1 VSGKTKTTTGPSKA
15 ALPYINSAT
24 AAAQSGYDQ
33 SSALASKATGILSDN
48 IGNVLGQTLNNPN
61 LAAAGNYNQQVLN
74 GDFLDSNPFFDEM
87 VSNSN
92 SNVANKV
99 NGSIGTR
106 GLTGG
111 SAQTQL
117 LASEL
122 AKNETGLRS
131 NQYNTERGYQQAAV
145 GNAANLSSAGNQS
158 IATLLAYLTGT
169 AELPQAAANNYAS
182 SIGSLWGNSTTSTQK
197 QGVGS
202 LLGGVVGSGLAGW
215 ASGGF
220 KGV

>member
-1 VSGKTKTTTGPSKA
+1 MSGRTKTTTGPSKA
-15 ALPYINSAT
+15 ALPHLNAAT
-24 AAAQSGYDQ
+24 AALEGGYDQ

-87 VSNSN
+87 VANSN

-145 GNAANLSSAGNQS
+145 GNAAGLSSAGNQN
-158 IATLLAYLTGT
+158 INTLLAYLTGT
-169 AELPQAAANNYAS
+169 AQLPSSVAGQYAGG
-182 SIGSLWGNSTTSTQK
+182 INSLWGDSKTTTQSQGLASTLT
-197 QGVGS
+197 
-202 LLGGVVGSGLAGW
+202 GLAGAGLSGW
-215 ASGGF
+215 ATGGF
-220 KGV
+220 KI